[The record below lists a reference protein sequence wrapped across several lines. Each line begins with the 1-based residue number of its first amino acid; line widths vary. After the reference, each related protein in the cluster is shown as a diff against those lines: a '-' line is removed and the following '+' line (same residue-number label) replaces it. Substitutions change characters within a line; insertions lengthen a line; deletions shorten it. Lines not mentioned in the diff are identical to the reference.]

1 MARGE
6 PHRESDVIPAM
17 TPALLALALNAPQNP
32 VSLRNIP
39 YVPGGGVR
47 QQLDVDAPAAAKGAP
62 VVVWIHGGGW
72 QQGSKDNP
80 GPKRTFFLQNG
91 WVFVSM
97 NYRLSPAVTHPGHVE
112 DVAAALAFVHKEAT
126 KWGGD
131 PSRMI
136 VMGHSAGAHLAAL
149 VATDARRL
157 ARHNLPLSTLR
168 GAILLDSAGYDMV
181 FQARQA
187 AANRTREANIYAQA
201 FGSDPA
207 GWADAS
213 PLHQAQNAK
222 GRLPD
227 MWMGVAENAR
237 KLANVRRF
245 ADAVKASGAQAEI
258 MDVTATKTHASINRE
273 FGTEGDAVT
282 ESAFAFAQRVVGK

>member
-1 MARGE
+1 
-6 PHRESDVIPAM
+6 M
-17 TPALLALALNAPQNP
+17 TPALLTLALHTPQNS
-32 VSLRNIP
+32 VSLRNLP

-47 QQLDVDAPAAAKGAP
+47 QQLDVDAPAGAKSAP

-72 QQGSKDNP
+72 RQGSKENP
-80 GPKRTFFLQNG
+80 GPKRAFFLLHG

-112 DVAAALAFVHKEAT
+112 DVAAALAFVHKEAA

-131 PSRMI
+131 PGRMV

-157 ARHNLPLSTLR
+157 AKHDLPLSTLR

-187 AANRTREANIYAQA
+187 AGNRNPDANIYGLA

-207 GWADAS
+207 GWEDAS
-213 PLHQAQNAK
+213 PLHQAQKAK
-222 GRLPD
+222 TKLPD

-237 KLANVRRF
+237 KLTNVRRF
-245 ADAVKASGAQAEI
+245 ADVVKASGAQAEI

-273 FGTEGDAVT
+273 FGTDGDPVT
-282 ESAFAFAQRVVGK
+282 ASAFAFAQRAVAPKP